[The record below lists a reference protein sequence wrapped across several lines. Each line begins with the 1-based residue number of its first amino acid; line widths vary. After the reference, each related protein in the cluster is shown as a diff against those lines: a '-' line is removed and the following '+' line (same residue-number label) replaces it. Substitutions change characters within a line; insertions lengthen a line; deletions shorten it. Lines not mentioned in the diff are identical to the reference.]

1 MVLSIV
7 IECEEIEA
15 EQLTVIDVRA
25 RIYLA
30 PPNQELGPVQ
40 IRYNDN
46 FRMMQ
51 IDRPA
56 VQEVNQPQDNGNDS
70 GVDDQNVPHNA
81 GDIFDQDGMNDERN
95 DDNAAQFEDLNDRV
109 NFFYVFN
116 TCYLTLLDDLH
127 RGCSTF
133 ARTLGGP
140 LHRNPLD

>member
-51 IDRPA
+51 IDTPA
-56 VQEVNQPQDNGNDS
+56 VQEVDPQDNGNDS
-70 GVDDQNVPHNA
+70 GVDDQNVLPNA

-95 DDNAAQFEDLNDRV
+95 DDNAAQVEDLIDRV
-109 NFFYVFN
+109 NLLNILN
-116 TCYLTLLDDLH
+116 TCYLTLLDDFH
-127 RGCSTF
+127 RRCSTF

>member
-56 VQEVNQPQDNGNDS
+56 VQEVNELQDNGNDS
-70 GVDDQNVPHNA
+70 GVDDQNVPLNA
-81 GDIFDQDGMNDERN
+81 GGIFDQDGMNDEWN
-95 DDNAAQFEDLNDRV
+95 DNAGQVEDLLDRV
-109 NFFYVFN
+109 N
-116 TCYLTLLDDLH
+116 L
-127 RGCSTF
+127 
-133 ARTLGGP
+133 
-140 LHRNPLD
+140 